1 MGGLLSWVT
10 CYQGLTYCHVPHAD
24 QAHAGRQSAALR
36 CCPDCPHQAVC
47 LLLLLCGAQPCCKD
61 SHHLHI
67 CCLFRI
73 RHAPWIANMG
83 DLVAMFSSVKVKGT
97 GDFGRQSCYCH
108 ADVHVASGIP
118 SPSMPLEDK
127 LCTG

>member
-1 MGGLLSWVT
+1 MFPMPT
-10 CYQGLTYCHVPHAD
+10 RPMQGANQLPCVAAQTALIRQYVCFSCCVVP
-24 QAHAGRQSAALR
+24 S
-36 CCPDCPHQAVC
+36 
-47 LLLLLCGAQPCCKD
+47 CKD